1 MTSLVVGVLL
11 FACVHFIPSL
21 APSLKANVLT
31 KTGEDAYKGIFS
43 LLLLSA
49 FGVII
54 VGWRS
59 VAPESIYLPP
69 PALHKVA
76 LGLLACAFLVM
87 AASKRQS
94 RLRLLIR
101 HPILKKWCVSR
112 ALKKGTQNSDNARCK
127 SIADRPRL
135 DLGPTALDYCAY
147 N

>member
-1 MTSLVVGVLL
+1 MALLVVGVLL
-11 FACVHFIPSL
+11 FASVHFVPSL
-21 APSLKANVLT
+21 APSIKVNVRT
-31 KTGEDAYKGIFS
+31 KIGEDAYKGIFS

-59 VAPESIYLPP
+59 VVPEPIYLPF

-76 LGLLACAFLVM
+76 LSLLACAFWVM

-101 HPILKKWCVSR
+101 HPMLKK
-112 ALKKGTQNSDNARCK
+112 
-127 SIADRPRL
+127 
-135 DLGPTALDYCAY
+135 
-147 N
+147 